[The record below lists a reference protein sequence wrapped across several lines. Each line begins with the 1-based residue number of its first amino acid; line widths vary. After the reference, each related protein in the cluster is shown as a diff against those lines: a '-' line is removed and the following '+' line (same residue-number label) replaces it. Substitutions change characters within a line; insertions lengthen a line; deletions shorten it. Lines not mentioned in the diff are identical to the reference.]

1 MKEDEVVKEVV
12 EEPVIK
18 PPKRVVRDK
27 EPVHEDVQAQLIER
41 GKFDEFF
48 TFFQFIFFGTIVA
61 GSIYGHT
68 ITTTVNEEVKEQQ
81 QQEKEYQEKAE
92 ELQKQAEAIK
102 QEQENKGIEGT
113 AYEDL
118 SKLSYSDRL
127 TVKKIMN
134 LDVYDTPEINKAVDS
149 YVDAV
154 ASDTSYAF
162 DGSILSPMDG
172 EQWVQSGAWEVDI
185 ESFSYS
191 DKRRVLTL
199 DLKVKNEGIEKGIE
213 LQEGD
218 FTLYSYD
225 SKDLALN
232 THRLITMDTPV
243 DEDLG
248 YIPVEV
254 ESEES
259 GYITPTPT
267 PIPSPTPTPAITAIP
282 DGILSETDVV
292 ESSDDKIIKE
302 STLLNEV
309 VPIGREKEGTLVFN
323 MNELTSVLQARNLC
337 LQVKMYDENKE
348 KQISELFFLSRTFN
362 KSGDE

>member
-1 MKEDEVVKEVV
+1 MKEVVKEVV
-12 EEPVIK
+12 EEPVVK

-27 EPVHEDVQAQLIER
+27 EPVHEDVQAPLIER

-48 TFFQFIFFGTIVA
+48 TFFQFIFFGTIIA

-68 ITTTVNEEVKEQQ
+68 ITTTVSEEVKKQQ
-81 QQEKEYQEKAE
+81 QEEKEYQEKVE
-92 ELQKQAEAIK
+92 ELKKQEEAVK

-127 TVKKIMN
+127 TVKKIMD
-134 LDVYDTPEINKAVDS
+134 LDVYDTPEINKAIDS
-149 YVDAV
+149 YVSAV

-172 EQWVQSGAWEVDI
+172 EQWVQSGAWKVDVA
-185 ESFSYS
+185 SFTYN

-199 DLKVKNEGIEKGIE
+199 DLKIKNEGIEKGIE
-213 LQEGD
+213 LREGD

-225 SKDLALN
+225 SDDLSLD
-232 THRLITMDTPV
+232 THRLITIDTPV
-243 DEDLG
+243 DEELG
-248 YIPVEV
+248 YIPVED
-254 ESEES
+254 EES
-259 GYITPTPT
+259 GYLTPTPT
-267 PIPSPTPTPAITAIP
+267 PTPSPTPTPAPTAIP
-282 DGILSETDVV
+282 ETDME

-309 VPIGREKEGTLVFN
+309 VPIGNEKEGTLVFN

-362 KSGDE
+362 KLGDE

>member
-1 MKEDEVVKEVV
+1 MKEVVKEVV
-12 EEPVIK
+12 EEPVVK

-27 EPVHEDVQAQLIER
+27 EPVHEDVQAPLIER

-48 TFFQFIFFGTIVA
+48 TFFQFIFFGTIIA

-68 ITTTVNEEVKEQQ
+68 ITTTVSEEVKKQQ
-81 QQEKEYQEKAE
+81 QEEKEYQEKVE
-92 ELQKQAEAIK
+92 ELKKQEEAVK

-127 TVKKIMN
+127 TVKKIMD
-134 LDVYDTPEINKAVDS
+134 LDVYDTPEINKAIDS
-149 YVDAV
+149 YVSAV
-154 ASDTSYAF
+154 ASDTSYAY

-172 EQWVQSGAWEVDI
+172 EQWVQSGAWELDVA
-185 ESFSYS
+185 SFSYN

-199 DLKVKNEGIEKGIE
+199 DLKIKNEGIEKGIE
-213 LQEGD
+213 LREGD

-225 SKDLALN
+225 SDDLSLD
-232 THRLITMDTPV
+232 THGLITIDTPV
-243 DEDLG
+243 DEELG
-248 YIPVEV
+248 YIPVED
-254 ESEES
+254 EDS
-259 GYITPTPT
+259 GYLTPTPT
-267 PIPSPTPTPAITAIP
+267 PTPSPTPTPAPTAIP
-282 DGILSETDVV
+282 EIDVK

-309 VPIGREKEGTLVFN
+309 VPIGHEKEGTLVFN
-323 MNELTSVLQARNLC
+323 MNELTSVLQVRNLC

-362 KSGDE
+362 KLGDE

>member
-1 MKEDEVVKEVV
+1 MKEDEVVKEIV
-12 EEPVIK
+12 EEPVVK

-27 EPVHEDVQAQLIER
+27 EPVHADVQAHLVER

-48 TFFQFIFFGTIVA
+48 TFFQFIFFGTIIA

-68 ITTTVNEEVKEQQ
+68 ITTTVNEEVKKQQ
-81 QQEKEYQEKAE
+81 QEEKEYQEKAE
-92 ELQKQAEAIK
+92 ELKKQAEAVK

-127 TVKKIMN
+127 TVKKIMD
-134 LDVYDTPEINKAVDS
+134 LDVYDTPEINKAIDS
-149 YVDAV
+149 YVSAV

-162 DGSILSPMDG
+162 DGSILSPIDG
-172 EQWVQSGAWEVDI
+172 EQWVQSGAWEVDVA
-185 ESFSYS
+185 SFSYN

-199 DLKVKNEGIEKGIE
+199 DLRIKNEGIEKGIE
-213 LQEGD
+213 LREGD

-225 SKDLALN
+225 LDDLSLD
-232 THRLITMDTPV
+232 THRLITIDTPV
-243 DEDLG
+243 DEELG
-248 YIPVEV
+248 YIPVED
-254 ESEES
+254 EES
-259 GYITPTPT
+259 GYLTPTPT
-267 PIPSPTPTPAITAIP
+267 PTPSPTPTPAPTAIP
-282 DGILSETDVV
+282 ETGVK

-309 VPIGREKEGTLVFN
+309 VPIGHEKEGTLVFN

>member
-1 MKEDEVVKEVV
+1 MKKDKVVKEVV
-12 EEPVIK
+12 EEPVVK
-18 PPKRVVRDK
+18 PPKRLVRDK

-41 GKFDEFF
+41 SKFDEFF
-48 TFFQFIFFGTIVA
+48 TFFQFIFFGTIIA

-68 ITTTVNEEVKEQQ
+68 ITTTVNEEVKRQQ
-81 QQEKEYQEKAE
+81 QEEKEYQEKAE
-92 ELQKQAEAIK
+92 ELKKQKEAVK

-134 LDVYDTPEINKAVDS
+134 LDVYDTPEINKAIDS
-149 YVDAV
+149 YVSAV

-172 EQWVQSGAWEVDI
+172 EQWVQSGAWEVDVA
-185 ESFSYS
+185 SFSYNE
-191 DKRRVLTL
+191 KRRVLTL
-199 DLKVKNEGIEKGIE
+199 DLRIKNEGIEKGIE

-225 SKDLALN
+225 SDDLSLD
-232 THRLITMDTPV
+232 THRLITIDTPV
-243 DEDLG
+243 DEELG
-248 YIPVEV
+248 YIPVED
-254 ESEES
+254 EET
-259 GYITPTPT
+259 GYLTPTPT
-267 PIPSPTPTPAITAIP
+267 PTPSPTPTQVPTAI
-282 DGILSETDVV
+282 SETDVK
-292 ESSDDKIIKE
+292 ESSDYKIIKE

-309 VPIGREKEGTLVFN
+309 VPIGHEKEGTLVFN

>member
-1 MKEDEVVKEVV
+1 MKEDEVVKEIV
-12 EEPVIK
+12 EEPVVK

-27 EPVHEDVQAQLIER
+27 EPVHADVQAHLVER

-48 TFFQFIFFGTIVA
+48 TFFQFIFFGTIIA

-68 ITTTVNEEVKEQQ
+68 ITTTVNEEVKKQQ
-81 QQEKEYQEKAE
+81 QEEKEYQEKVE
-92 ELQKQAEAIK
+92 ELKKQAEAVK

-113 AYEDL
+113 AYDDL

-127 TVKKIMN
+127 TVKKIMD
-134 LDVYDTPEINKAVDS
+134 LDVYDTPEINKAIDS
-149 YVDAV
+149 YVSAV

-172 EQWVQSGAWEVDI
+172 EQWVQSGAWEVDVA
-185 ESFSYS
+185 SFSYN

-199 DLKVKNEGIEKGIE
+199 DLRIKNEGIEKGIE
-213 LQEGD
+213 LREGD

-225 SKDLALN
+225 SDDLSLD
-232 THRLITMDTPV
+232 THRLITIDTPV
-243 DEDLG
+243 DEELG
-248 YIPVEV
+248 YIPIED
-254 ESEES
+254 EET
-259 GYITPTPT
+259 GYLTPTPT
-267 PIPSPTPTPAITAIP
+267 PTPSPTPTPAITAVPEI
-282 DGILSETDVV
+282 DVK

-309 VPIGREKEGTLVFN
+309 VPIGHEKEGTLVFN

>member
-1 MKEDEVVKEVV
+1 MKDKEVVKEVV

-18 PPKRVVRDK
+18 PPKRVVREK
-27 EPVHEDVQAQLIER
+27 EPVHEDVQASLIER
-41 GKFDEFF
+41 SKFDEFF

-61 GSIYGHT
+61 GSMYGHT
-68 ITTTVNEEVKEQQ
+68 ITTTVNEEIKKQQ
-81 QQEKEYQEKAE
+81 EQEKEYQRRVAEAEEEAKAE
-92 ELQKQAEAIK
+92 K

-127 TVKKIMN
+127 AVKRVMN
-134 LDVYDTPEINKAVDS
+134 LDVYNTPEINKAVDS
-149 YVDAV
+149 YISAV

-162 DGSILSPMDG
+162 DGGILSPMDG
-172 EQWVQSGAWEVDI
+172 EQWVQSGAWEVDV
-185 ESFSYS
+185 ESSSYNES
-191 DKRRVLTL
+191 KRVLTL
-199 DLKVKNEGIEKGIE
+199 DLRIKNEGIEKGIE
-213 LQEGD
+213 LQESD
-218 FTLYSYD
+218 FILYSYD
-225 SKDLALN
+225 SDDLALS
-232 THRLITMDTPV
+232 THKLVTIDTPV

-248 YIPVEV
+248 YIPVEN
-254 ESEES
+254 EDKET
-259 GYITPTPT
+259 GYLTPTPT
-267 PIPSPTPTPAITAIP
+267 PIPSPTPTPALTAVP
-282 DGILSETDVV
+282 DSDLSETDTKD
-292 ESSDDKIIKE
+292 SSDDKIVKE

>member
-1 MKEDEVVKEVV
+1 MKEDDVVKEVV
-12 EEPVIK
+12 EEPVVK

-27 EPVHEDVQAQLIER
+27 EPVHADVQAHLVER

-48 TFFQFIFFGTIVA
+48 TFFQFIFFGTIIA

-68 ITTTVNEEVKEQQ
+68 ITTTVNEEVKKQQ
-81 QQEKEYQEKAE
+81 QEEKEYQEKVE
-92 ELQKQAEAIK
+92 ELKKQAEAVK

-113 AYEDL
+113 AYDDL

-127 TVKKIMN
+127 TVKKIMD
-134 LDVYDTPEINKAVDS
+134 LDVYDTPEINKAIDS
-149 YVDAV
+149 YVSAV

-172 EQWVQSGAWEVDI
+172 EQWVQSGAWEVDVA
-185 ESFSYS
+185 SFSYN

-199 DLKVKNEGIEKGIE
+199 DLRIKNEGIEKGIE
-213 LQEGD
+213 LREGD

-225 SKDLALN
+225 SDDLSLD
-232 THRLITMDTPV
+232 THRLITIDTPV
-243 DEDLG
+243 DEELG
-248 YIPVEV
+248 YIPIED
-254 ESEES
+254 EET
-259 GYITPTPT
+259 GYLTPTPT
-267 PIPSPTPTPAITAIP
+267 PTPSPTPTPAITAVPEI
-282 DGILSETDVV
+282 DVK

-309 VPIGREKEGTLVFN
+309 VPIGHEKEGTLVFN

>member
-1 MKEDEVVKEVV
+1 MKEDDVVREELV
-12 EEPVIK
+12 EEPVVK
-18 PPKRVVRDK
+18 PPKRVVKNK
-27 EPVHEDVQAQLIER
+27 EPVHEDVQAHLIER

-48 TFFQFIFFGTIVA
+48 TFFQFIFFGTIIA
-61 GSIYGHT
+61 GSLYGHT
-68 ITTTVNEEVKEQQ
+68 ITTTVNEEVKRQQ
-81 QQEKEYQEKAE
+81 QEEKEYQEKAE
-92 ELQKQAEAIK
+92 ELKKQKEAVK

-134 LDVYDTPEINKAVDS
+134 LDVYDTPEINKAIDS
-149 YVDAV
+149 YVSAV

-172 EQWVQSGAWEVDI
+172 EQWVQSGAWEVDVA
-185 ESFSYS
+185 SFSYNE
-191 DKRRVLTL
+191 KRRVLTL
-199 DLKVKNEGIEKGIE
+199 DLKIKNEGIEKGIE

-225 SKDLALN
+225 SDDLSLD
-232 THRLITMDTPV
+232 THRLITIDTPV
-243 DEDLG
+243 DEELG
-248 YIPVEV
+248 YIPVE
-254 ESEES
+254 EEKT
-259 GYITPTPT
+259 GYLTPTPT
-267 PIPSPTPTPAITAIP
+267 PIPSPTPIQAPTAI
-282 DGILSETDVV
+282 SETDVK
-292 ESSDDKIIKE
+292 ELSDDKIIKE

-309 VPIGREKEGTLVFN
+309 VPIGHEKEGTLVFN

>member
-1 MKEDEVVKEVV
+1 MKKDVVKEVV
-12 EEPVIK
+12 EEPVVK
-18 PPKRVVRDK
+18 PPKRVLRDK
-27 EPVHEDVQAQLIER
+27 EPVHEDVQAPLIER

-48 TFFQFIFFGTIVA
+48 TFFQFIFFGTIIA
-61 GSIYGHT
+61 GSIYVHT
-68 ITTTVNEEVKEQQ
+68 ITTTVSEEVKKQQ
-81 QQEKEYQEKAE
+81 QEEKEYQEKAE
-92 ELQKQAEAIK
+92 ELKKQEEAVK

-127 TVKKIMN
+127 TVKKIMD
-134 LDVYDTPEINKAVDS
+134 LDVYDTPEINKAIDS
-149 YVDAV
+149 YVSAV

-172 EQWVQSGAWEVDI
+172 EQWVQSGAWEVDVA
-185 ESFSYS
+185 SFSYNE
-191 DKRRVLTL
+191 KRRVLTL
-199 DLKVKNEGIEKGIE
+199 DLKIRNEGIEKGIE

-225 SKDLALN
+225 SDDLSLD
-232 THRLITMDTPV
+232 THRLITIDTPV
-243 DEDLG
+243 DEELA
-248 YIPVEV
+248 YIPVED
-254 ESEES
+254 EES
-259 GYITPTPT
+259 GYLTPTPT
-267 PIPSPTPTPAITAIP
+267 PIPSPTPTPAITAVP
-282 DGILSETDVV
+282 DGLLSETDVK
-292 ESSDDKIIKE
+292 ELSDDKIIKE

-309 VPIGREKEGTLVFN
+309 VPIGHEKEGTLVFN

>member
-1 MKEDEVVKEVV
+1 MKEDEVVKEIV
-12 EEPVIK
+12 EEPVVK

-27 EPVHEDVQAQLIER
+27 EPVHEDVQAHLVER

-48 TFFQFIFFGTIVA
+48 TFFQFVFFGTIIA

-68 ITTTVNEEVKEQQ
+68 ITTTVNEEVKKQQ
-81 QQEKEYQEKAE
+81 QEEKEYQEKAE
-92 ELQKQAEAIK
+92 ELKKQAEAVK

-127 TVKKIMN
+127 TVKKIMD
-134 LDVYDTPEINKAVDS
+134 LDVYDTPEINKAIDS
-149 YVDAV
+149 YVGAV

-162 DGSILSPMDG
+162 DGSILSPIDG
-172 EQWVQSGAWEVDI
+172 EQWVQPGAWEVDVA
-185 ESFSYS
+185 SFSYN

-199 DLKVKNEGIEKGIE
+199 DLRIKNEGIEKGIE
-213 LQEGD
+213 LHEGD

-225 SKDLALN
+225 SDDLSLD
-232 THRLITMDTPV
+232 THRLITIDTPV
-243 DEDLG
+243 DEELG
-248 YIPVEV
+248 YIPVED
-254 ESEES
+254 EES
-259 GYITPTPT
+259 GYLTPTPT
-267 PIPSPTPTPAITAIP
+267 PIPSPTPTQAITAVPEI
-282 DGILSETDVV
+282 DVR

-309 VPIGREKEGTLVFN
+309 VPIGHEKEGTLVFN

>member
-1 MKEDEVVKEVV
+1 MKEVVKEVV
-12 EEPVIK
+12 EEPVVK

-27 EPVHEDVQAQLIER
+27 EPVHEDVQAPLIER

-48 TFFQFIFFGTIVA
+48 TFFQFIFFGTIIA

-68 ITTTVNEEVKEQQ
+68 ITTTVSEEVKKQQ
-81 QQEKEYQEKAE
+81 QEEKEYQEKVE
-92 ELQKQAEAIK
+92 ELKKQEEAVK

-127 TVKKIMN
+127 TVKKIMD
-134 LDVYDTPEINKAVDS
+134 LDVYDTPEINKAIDS
-149 YVDAV
+149 YVSAV

-172 EQWVQSGAWEVDI
+172 EQWVQSGAWEVDVV
-185 ESFSYS
+185 SFSYN

-199 DLKVKNEGIEKGIE
+199 DLRIKNEGIEKGIE
-213 LQEGD
+213 LREGD

-225 SKDLALN
+225 SNDLSLD
-232 THRLITMDTPV
+232 THRLITIDTPV
-243 DEDLG
+243 DEELG
-248 YIPVEV
+248 YIPVEN
-254 ESEES
+254 EEY
-259 GYITPTPT
+259 GYLTPTPT
-267 PIPSPTPTPAITAIP
+267 PTPSPTPTPAPTAIP
-282 DGILSETDVV
+282 ETDVE

-309 VPIGREKEGTLVFN
+309 VPIGYEKEGTLVFN

-362 KSGDE
+362 KLGDE

>member
-1 MKEDEVVKEVV
+1 MKEDVVKEVV
-12 EEPVIK
+12 EEPVVK
-18 PPKRVVRDK
+18 PPKRVLRDK

-48 TFFQFIFFGTIVA
+48 TFFQFIFFGTIIA

-68 ITTTVNEEVKEQQ
+68 ITTTVNEEVKKQQ
-81 QQEKEYQEKAE
+81 QEEKEYQEKAE
-92 ELQKQAEAIK
+92 ELKKQEEAVK

-127 TVKKIMN
+127 TVKKIMD
-134 LDVYDTPEINKAVDS
+134 LDVYDTPEINKAIDS
-149 YVDAV
+149 YVSAV

-172 EQWVQSGAWEVDI
+172 EQWVQSGAWEVDVA
-185 ESFSYS
+185 SFSYN

-199 DLKVKNEGIEKGIE
+199 DLRIKNEGIEKGIE
-213 LQEGD
+213 LREGD

-225 SKDLALN
+225 SDDLSLD
-232 THRLITMDTPV
+232 THRLITIDTPV
-243 DEDLG
+243 DEELG
-248 YIPVEV
+248 YIPVEN
-254 ESEES
+254 EES
-259 GYITPTPT
+259 GYLAPTPT

-282 DGILSETDVV
+282 ETDME

-309 VPIGREKEGTLVFN
+309 VPIGHEKEGTLVFN

-362 KSGDE
+362 KLGDE

>member
-1 MKEDEVVKEVV
+1 MKEDDVVREELV

-18 PPKRVVRDK
+18 PPKRVVKNK
-27 EPVHEDVQAQLIER
+27 EPVHEDVQAHLIER

-48 TFFQFIFFGTIVA
+48 TFFQFIFFGTIIA

-68 ITTTVNEEVKEQQ
+68 ITTTVNEEVKKQQ
-81 QQEKEYQEKAE
+81 QEEKEYQEKAE
-92 ELQKQAEAIK
+92 ELKKQKEAVK

-134 LDVYDTPEINKAVDS
+134 LDVYNTPEINKAIDS
-149 YVDAV
+149 YVSAV

-172 EQWVQSGAWEVDI
+172 EQWVQSGAWEVDVA
-185 ESFSYS
+185 SFSYNE
-191 DKRRVLTL
+191 KRRVLTL
-199 DLKVKNEGIEKGIE
+199 DLRVKNEGIEKGIE

-225 SKDLALN
+225 SDDLSLD
-232 THRLITMDTPV
+232 THRLITIDTPV
-243 DEDLG
+243 DEELG
-248 YIPVEV
+248 YIPI
-254 ESEES
+254 EEEDS
-259 GYITPTPT
+259 GYLTPTPT
-267 PIPSPTPTPAITAIP
+267 PIPSPTPIQAPTAI
-282 DGILSETDVV
+282 SETDVK
-292 ESSDDKIIKE
+292 ELSDDKIIKE

-309 VPIGREKEGTLVFN
+309 VPIGHEKEGTLVFN

-337 LQVKMYDENKE
+337 LQVKMYDANKE

>member
-1 MKEDEVVKEVV
+1 MKEDDVVREELV
-12 EEPVIK
+12 EEPVVK
-18 PPKRVVRDK
+18 PPKRVLRDK
-27 EPVHEDVQAQLIER
+27 EPVHEDVQAHLIER

-48 TFFQFIFFGTIVA
+48 TFFQFIFFGTIIA
-61 GSIYGHT
+61 GSLYGHT
-68 ITTTVNEEVKEQQ
+68 ITTTVNEEVKRQQ
-81 QQEKEYQEKAE
+81 QEEKEYQERAE
-92 ELQKQAEAIK
+92 ELKKQKEAVK

-134 LDVYDTPEINKAVDS
+134 LDVYNTPEINKAIDS
-149 YVDAV
+149 YVSAV

-172 EQWVQSGAWEVDI
+172 EQWVQSGAWEVDVD
-185 ESFSYS
+185 SFSYN

-199 DLKVKNEGIEKGIE
+199 DLRVKNEGIEKGIE

-225 SKDLALN
+225 SDDLSLD
-232 THRLITMDTPV
+232 THRLITIDTPV
-243 DEDLG
+243 DEELG
-248 YIPVEV
+248 YIPI
-254 ESEES
+254 EEEDS
-259 GYITPTPT
+259 GYLTPTPT
-267 PIPSPTPTPAITAIP
+267 PIPSPTPIQAPTAI
-282 DGILSETDVV
+282 SETDVK
-292 ESSDDKIIKE
+292 ELSDDKIIKE

-309 VPIGREKEGTLVFN
+309 VPIGHEKEGTLVFN

-337 LQVKMYDENKE
+337 LQVKMYDANKE

>member
-1 MKEDEVVKEVV
+1 MKEDVVKEVV
-12 EEPVIK
+12 EEPVVK
-18 PPKRVVRDK
+18 PPKRVLRDK
-27 EPVHEDVQAQLIER
+27 EPVHEDVQAHLIER

-48 TFFQFIFFGTIVA
+48 TFFQFIFFGTIIA

-68 ITTTVNEEVKEQQ
+68 ITTTVNEEVKKQQ
-81 QQEKEYQEKAE
+81 QEEKEYQEKAE
-92 ELQKQAEAIK
+92 ELKKQEEAVK

-127 TVKKIMN
+127 TVKRIMN
-134 LDVYDTPEINKAVDS
+134 LDVYNTPEINKAIDS
-149 YVDAV
+149 YVSAV
-154 ASDTSYAF
+154 ASDSSYAF

-172 EQWVQSGAWEVDI
+172 EQWVQSGAWEVDVA
-185 ESFSYS
+185 SFSYNE
-191 DKRRVLTL
+191 KRRVLTL
-199 DLKVKNEGIEKGIE
+199 DLKIKNEGIEKGIE

-225 SKDLALN
+225 SDDLSLD
-232 THRLITMDTPV
+232 THRLITIDTPV
-243 DEDLG
+243 DEELG
-248 YIPVEV
+248 YIPVE
-254 ESEES
+254 EEES
-259 GYITPTPT
+259 GYLTPTPT
-267 PIPSPTPTPAITAIP
+267 PIPSPTPTQVPIAI
-282 DGILSETDVV
+282 SETDVE

-309 VPIGREKEGTLVFN
+309 VPIGHEKEGTLVFN

>member
-27 EPVHEDVQAQLIER
+27 EPVHADVQAHLVER

-48 TFFQFIFFGTIVA
+48 TFFQFVFFGTIIA

-68 ITTTVNEEVKEQQ
+68 ITTTVNEEVKKQQ
-81 QQEKEYQEKAE
+81 QEEKEYQEKAE
-92 ELQKQAEAIK
+92 ELKKQAEVVK

-127 TVKKIMN
+127 TVKKIMD
-134 LDVYDTPEINKAVDS
+134 LDVYDTPEINKAIDS
-149 YVDAV
+149 YVSAV

-172 EQWVQSGAWEVDI
+172 EQWVQSGAWEVDVA
-185 ESFSYS
+185 SFSYN

-199 DLKVKNEGIEKGIE
+199 DLRIKNEGIEKGIE
-213 LQEGD
+213 LHEGD

-225 SKDLALN
+225 SDDLSLD
-232 THRLITMDTPV
+232 THRLITIDTPV
-243 DEDLG
+243 DEELG
-248 YIPVEV
+248 YIPVED
-254 ESEES
+254 EES
-259 GYITPTPT
+259 GYLTPTPT
-267 PIPSPTPTPAITAIP
+267 PTPSPTPTPAITAIP
-282 DGILSETDVV
+282 ETDVK

-309 VPIGREKEGTLVFN
+309 VPIGHEKEGTLVFN